1 MSDLISMDK
10 QYKTRD
16 GRAVEVL
23 RVDINNKHFPV
34 SVIVTNPNGSQTVL
48 CRTSTGYV
56 SLSQKSGGDL
66 VEVKP
71 RIKQNV
77 WLNLY
82 PNRRPCSHSTKK
94 EADKI
99 AGKTRTACIK
109 VEIDCEHGEGL

>member
-1 MSDLISMDK
+1 MNDLISMDK
-10 QYKTRD
+10 QYRTRLGETVKILTVSRKGNYPIITLIGEEERVETFSKT
-16 GRAVEVL
+16 GQCCIGAV
-23 RVDINNKHFPV
+23 DND
-34 SVIVTNPNGSQTVL
+34 
-48 CRTSTGYV
+48 
-56 SLSQKSGGDL
+56 DL
-66 VEVKP
+66 IEVKP

-99 AGKTRTACIK
+99 AGKTRIACIK